1 MSALLDE
8 LSKTARTL
16 THEERAQLVQKLMES
31 IDQESDPEVAQA
43 WETEIASRIAR
54 YECGQTK
61 LIPASEVFE
70 AARRLTQ

>member
-31 IDQESDPEVAQA
+31 IDQ
-43 WETEIASRIAR
+43 
-54 YECGQTK
+54 
-61 LIPASEVFE
+61 
-70 AARRLTQ
+70 